1 MGAGKLNCRP
11 VLKYPQQRM
20 SAGLFYFI
28 VNRRQVNINSGA
40 AMKKSKAELEKE
52 ISHLMADFLDQQMGE
67 HASSVD
73 AFLSGNTVTVRATN
87 CLSPGERN
95 FVQNEKDWH
104 LLKEFKNQQF
114 EQVKLQLKE
123 RLEQIT
129 DCEVLNIVSVVGQD
143 GMRFEVVTL
152 SQNFE
157 N

>member
-1 MGAGKLNCRP
+1 
-11 VLKYPQQRM
+11 
-20 SAGLFYFI
+20 
-28 VNRRQVNINSGA
+28 
-40 AMKKSKAELEKE
+40 MKKSKAVLEKE
-52 ISHLMADFLDQQMGE
+52 ICHLMADFLDQQMGE

-87 CLSPGERN
+87 CLSPGERHL
-95 FVQNEKDWH
+95 VQDEKDWH
-104 LLKEFKNQQF
+104 LLQEFKNQQF
-114 EQVKLQLKE
+114 EQVKPQLKE
-123 RLEQIT
+123 QLEQII